1 MRVQIGIFVWL
12 QRNGVRPGRTWGQTG
27 GIHLPH
33 KKSTI
38 KRLRQSKKLNER
50 NRAVKSKVATAIK
63 RAETAP
69 PEEREARVREAT
81 SVIDKAVKSN
91 VIKKNTASR
100 RKSRIMK
107 SGDA

>member
-1 MRVQIGIFVWL
+1 M
-12 QRNGVRPGRTWGQTG
+12 
-27 GIHLPH
+27 PH
-33 KKSTI
+33 RKSAI

-50 NRAVKSKVATAIK
+50 NRAAKSKVATAIK

-81 SVIDKAVKSN
+81 SVIDKAVKTGILS
-91 VIKKNTASR
+91 KNTASR

-107 SGDA
+107 TREE

>member
-1 MRVQIGIFVWL
+1 M
-12 QRNGVRPGRTWGQTG
+12 
-27 GIHLPH
+27 PH

-50 NRAVKSKVATAIK
+50 NRDVKSKVATAMK
-63 RAETAP
+63 RAESAP

-81 SVIDKAVKSN
+81 AVIDKAAKAGVL
-91 VIKKNTASR
+91 KKNTASR

-107 SGDA
+107 SSEA